1 MHLLG
6 KGYRAARVAAV
17 SLSLLSAV
25 PAPVVQAQTI
35 EEIVVTARRVEETLQ
50 EVPLAVTAI
59 PAEEIRVRG
68 IKTIVGISQLDPSVI
83 VDQGFNAEDTRIA
96 VRGLTNTRG
105 RTNVAFL
112 VDGVDVTSEAV
123 AAGGSSL
130 LASQRLLTDVERIEV
145 VKGPQSAL
153 YGRAAFAG
161 AISYVTKDANLESV
175 DSTVALELADN
186 DHYQL
191 NAGISGPVIQD
202 VLALGVQVVS
212 WDSGGFYE
220 NPVSGAD
227 FGATE
232 GWGAAFTTNYEPRDT
247 FMLKWRVSY
256 SDNEVGPQPQYVYTG
271 DDLVEVPIPPQ
282 AFETNGGPLPG
293 PVPDGAVVLAPPTLG
308 SAGDRRAY
316 ASENPVTG
324 DEYLG
329 SSLEVLRTS
338 LRFDWDV
345 GPGTFTS
352 ITGATRADI
361 LLAQDVDYQAIN
373 RPDEIPSNFET
384 NSKNET
390 KQLSQ
395 EFRYATNFDTSINF
409 TLGALGW
416 RERRDYLDRGHAVNC
431 RVTLFDPLCA
441 TDGWQAVIR
450 AANLEYGDTGYVD
463 ATTKHWSLYGLI
475 QWDITELLTMSFE
488 ARYVDEDF
496 EVARSVG
503 GCIIVDSQDPCGP
516 FYPAG
521 IGGTEGVE
529 GDVNSTFVTPKFLL
543 EYQAADN
550 AMLYMSA
557 GKGQKPAGISTFGV
571 GGPQTIEEL
580 SFDSEIMWAYEAGW
594 KTSFDG
600 DLGNLVFNGALFF
613 QDYTDKQVAT
623 QIYDPI
629 FGVSSKIENASSA
642 EVLGQEVEFIYMPPV
657 EGLSF
662 TLAYTHLD
670 TEYNDY
676 VSTNRTPAAIAK
688 VGNCVVV
695 RTPVPTNLDQTS
707 CVIDRTGNKL
717 ERAPEHALFATF
729 NIDRPFFDTGWNYL
743 IQMDANYQSER
754 YITPENFTQLEDV
767 WLANLRLGV
776 QADNWSVIAF
786 VNNVFDDDTMVS
798 GGTTSPDF
806 GAGFRIPPFIQTAT
820 QLPIPRQ
827 VGVRVNWAYG
837 D

>member
-1 MHLLG
+1 MHWLSRG
-6 KGYRAARVAAV
+6 RRAAQVTAV
-17 SLSLLSAV
+17 SASLFSAV
-25 PAPVVQAQTI
+25 PVLGVQAQTI
-35 EEIVVTARRVEETLQ
+35 EEIVVTARRVEESLQ

-83 VDQGFNAEDTRIA
+83 VDQGFNAEDTRIS

-112 VDGVDVTSEAV
+112 VDGVDVTSESV

-130 LASQRLLTDVERIEV
+130 LVSQRLLTDVERIEV

-161 AISYVTKDANLESV
+161 AISYVSKDANLESL

-202 VLALGVQVVS
+202 VLALGVQAVS
-212 WDSGGFYE
+212 WSSGGFYE
-220 NPVSGAD
+220 NPVSGND
-227 FGATE
+227 FGERE
-232 GWGAAFTTNYEPRDT
+232 GWAAAFTTNYAPSDT

-256 SDNEVGPQPQYVYTG
+256 SDDESGPQPQYRYTG

-282 AFETNGGPLPG
+282 AFATNGGPLPG
-293 PVPDGAVVLAPPTLG
+293 PVPDGTVVLAPPTLG

-316 ASENPVTG
+316 ASENPVTN

-329 SSLEVLRTS
+329 SNLEVLRTS
-338 LRFDWDV
+338 LRLDWDV

-352 ITGATRADI
+352 ITGATGADI

-373 RPDEIPSNFET
+373 RPDEIRSNFET

-395 EFRYATNFDTSINF
+395 EFRYATNFDTSVNF

-416 RERRDYLDRGHAVNC
+416 REDRNFEDRGHAVTC
-431 RVTLFDPLCA
+431 TFGVVVSDPLCA
-441 TDGWQAVIR
+441 SGNWQDVVR
-450 AANLEYGDTGYVD
+450 AADLQYGDTGYVD
-463 ATTKHWSLYGLI
+463 AKTKHWSLYGLV
-475 QWDITELLTMSFE
+475 QWDITELLTASFE

-496 EVARSVG
+496 ELERSVG
-503 GCIIVDSQDPCGP
+503 SCIMVDSAEPC
-516 FYPAG
+516 FFAPAE
-521 IGGTEGVE
+521 IEGE
-529 GDVNSTFVTPKFLL
+529 VNSTFVTPRFLL
-543 EYQAADN
+543 EYQAAN
-550 AMLYMSA
+550 NVMLYTSA

-571 GGPQTIEEL
+571 GAPQTVEEL
-580 SFDSEIMWAYEAGW
+580 SFDSEEMWSYEAGW

-600 DLGNLVFNGALFF
+600 SLGNLVFNGALFF

-623 QIYDPI
+623 QKFDPV
-629 FGVSSKIENASSA
+629 FGISSDIDNASSA
-642 EVLGQEVEFIYMPPV
+642 EVLGQEVEFIYLPPV
-657 EGLSF
+657 EGLSL

-670 TEYNDY
+670 AEYNDY
-676 VSTNRTPAAIAK
+676 VSVNGSATAIAK
-688 VGNCVVV
+688 VGNCVVIP
-695 RTPVPTNLDQTS
+695 TPVPDNPDLTS
-707 CVIDRTGNKL
+707 CIIDRTGNKL

-743 IQMDANYQSER
+743 IEMDANYQSER
-754 YITPENFTQLEDV
+754 YITPENFTRLEDV
-767 WLANLRLGV
+767 WLANLRIGLE
-776 QADNWSVIAF
+776 ADNWSVIAF
-786 VNNVFDDDTMVS
+786 ANNVFDDDTMVS

-806 GAGFRIPPFIQTAT
+806 GLGFSIPPYIQTAT
-820 QLPIPRQ
+820 QLPVPRQ
-827 VGVRVNWAYG
+827 IGLRMNWVYG